1 MNFARALLLAFIAA
15 LLLAPPA
22 LAAKGFEFGVTAGEV
37 TSSGALLWGKATKS
51 GKYSLE
57 VARNRKFKGKTTQ
70 SVAAKK
76 GHDNTMQKRVKGLR
90 PNTKY
95 WFRFVGKHNRPTR
108 PPPACARRRCSA
120 RSGSA
125 SSSSS
130 KRSDVGTFRTAP
142 KPKQNAT
149 IRFAWSGDQD
159 FNPEPGKTTPYWNNG
174 EVLSRMKAERN
185 NFNVMLGDTIYSDS
199 EVPGRLQPIALSVKQ
214 KWEKYKVNLANK
226 NLQALRRS
234 AGFYSHWDDHEFVN
248 DFSPAENSFDNDVN
262 VNGHTLYNRGEQA
275 FRDYAPVSWSKQ
287 NGIYRTVRWGRNLE
301 VFFLDQRSFRSAN
314 ADANHVCDNPDTHS
328 PDVAPTAPQ
337 TTRNFFALVTPS
349 LAQPVSQACLDTI
362 RSPNRT
368 YLGQRQ
374 LKRFLKDVKASKAR
388 FKVIMNELPIQ
399 QYYVLPYDRWE
410 GFEAERQR
418 VLTELQSVKNV
429 IFLTTDVHAT
439 LVNDAR
445 FQTLESGGAK
455 NSGIMDVT
463 VGPVATANFGL
474 EIDNTTGQ
482 AGSATLVDS
491 LFFTPPP
498 PSGIGMQCS
507 VIDQFSYGEVTV
519 TGSKLTVT
527 PKDLNGTPQMDGA
540 NPCGPFVLNYKP

>member
-1 MNFARALLLAFIAA
+1 MNYARALLLALVAA

-22 LAAKGFEFGVTAGEV
+22 LAAKGFQLGVTAGEV
-37 TSSGALLWGKATKS
+37 SSSSAVLWGKATKS
-51 GKYSLE
+51 GKYS
-57 VARNRKFKGKTTQ
+57 VDIARDRKFKRFQ
-70 SVAAKK
+70 RYSVRAQK
-76 GHDNTMQKRVKGLR
+76 GHDNTVQKKVKRLL
-90 PNTKY
+90 PNTKH
-95 WFRFVGKHNRPTR
+95 WFRFTGK
-108 PPPACARRRCSA
+108 
-120 RSGSA
+120 GG
-125 SSSSS
+125 

-149 IRFAWSGDQD
+149 IKFAWSGDQD
-159 FNPEPGKTTPYWNNG
+159 FNPEPGKTTPFWNNG
-174 EVLSRMKAERN
+174 EVLARMKAERN

-199 EVPGRLQPIALSVKQ
+199 EVPGRLTPIALSVKQ
-214 KWEKYKVNLANK
+214 KWAKYKVNLGNK

-248 DFSPAENSFDNDVN
+248 DFSPAENTFDNDVN
-262 VNGHTLYNRGEQA
+262 VNGHTLYNRGAQA
-275 FRDYAPVSWSKQ
+275 FRDYAPVSWSKR
-287 NGIYRTVRWGRNLE
+287 NGLYRTVRWGRNLE

-314 ADANHVCDNPDTHS
+314 ADANNVCDNPQTHE

-337 TTRNFFALVTPS
+337 TTRNLFALVTPS
-349 LAQPVSQACLDTI
+349 LAEPVSQACLDTI

-368 YLGQRQ
+368 YLGARQ
-374 LKRFLKDVKASKAR
+374 LQRFLKDVKSSTAR

-418 VLTELQSVKNV
+418 VLTDLQGVKNV

-463 VGPVATANFGL
+463 VGPVATANFAL
-474 EIDNTTGQ
+474 EIDQATGGQ
-482 AGSATLVDS
+482 GNGALVDTAF
-491 LFFTPPP
+491 LTPPP
-498 PSGIGMQCS
+498 PGGIGMQCS
-507 VIDQFSYGEVTV
+507 VLDQFSYGEVTV
-519 TGSKLTVT
+519 TGSKLTVA
-527 PKDLNGTPQMDGA
+527 PKDMNGKPQMDGA

>member
-1 MNFARALLLAFIAA
+1 MNFARALLLALVAA

-22 LAAKGFEFGVTAGEV
+22 LAAKGFQLGVTAGEV
-37 TSSGALLWGKATKS
+37 TSSSAVLWGKANKS

-57 VARNRKFKGKTTQ
+57 VARNGKFKGKTSQ

-76 GHDNTMQKRVKGLR
+76 GRDNTVQKQVKRLR
-90 PNTKY
+90 ANTKY
-95 WFRFVGKHNRPTR
+95 WFRFTGK
-108 PPPACARRRCSA
+108 
-120 RSGSA
+120 GG
-125 SSSSS
+125 
-130 KRSDVGTFRTAP
+130 KRSDVGTFKTAP

-149 IRFAWSGDQD
+149 IKFALSGDQD
-159 FNPEPGKTTPYWNNG
+159 FNPEPGKTDA
-174 EVLSRMKAERN
+174 VLEQRRGAGPHEGGAQQLQRDARRHDLLRQRGARPAPADRAEREA
-185 NFNVMLGDTIYSDS
+185 
-199 EVPGRLQPIALSVKQ
+199 EVGQVQDQPGQQEPPGAAPLGRLLLALGRPRVRERLLARRERVRQRRDRERPHALQPRCEGVPR
-214 KWEKYKVNLANK
+214 
-226 NLQALRRS
+226 LR
-234 AGFYSHWDDHEFVN
+234 AGE
-248 DFSPAENSFDNDVN
+248 
-262 VNGHTLYNRGEQA
+262 LEQA
-275 FRDYAPVSWSKQ
+275 
-287 NGIYRTVRWGRNLE
+287 NGLYRTVRWGRNLE

-314 ADANHVCDNPDTHS
+314 ADANHVCDNPQTGS

-337 TTRNFFALVTPS
+337 TTRNLFALVTPS

-368 YLGQRQ
+368 YLGKRQ
-374 LKRFLKDVKASKAR
+374 LQRFLKDVKSSTAR

-418 VLTELQSVKNV
+418 VLTELQGVKNV

-463 VGPVATANFGL
+463 VGPVATANFAL
-474 EIDNTTGQ
+474 EIDRQPG
-482 AGSATLVDS
+482 GSGNGALVDTAF
-491 LFFTPPP
+491 LTPPP
-498 PSGIGMQCS
+498 PAGIGMQCS
-507 VIDQFSYGEVTV
+507 VLDQFSYGEVTV

-527 PKDLNGTPQMDGA
+527 PKDMNGKPQMDGA

>member
-1 MNFARALLLAFIAA
+1 MNYARALLLALVAT

-22 LAAKGFEFGVTAGEV
+22 LGAKGFQFGVTAGEV
-37 TSSGALLWGKATKS
+37 SSSSAILWGKAKKS
-51 GKYSLE
+51 GKYKLE
-57 VARNRKFKGKTTQ
+57 VARNAKFKGRKSQ
-70 SVAAKK
+70 SVAAKRN
-76 GHDNTMQKRVKGLR
+76 HDNTVQKRVKRLR

-95 WFRFVGKHNRPTR
+95 WFRFTR
-108 PPPACARRRCSA
+108 KGGR
-120 RSGSA
+120 
-125 SSSSS
+125 
-130 KRSDVGTFRTAP
+130 RSDVGKFRTAP

-149 IRFAWSGDQD
+149 IKFAWSGDQD
-159 FNPEPGKTTPYWNNG
+159 FNPEPGKSKPYWNNG
-174 EVLSRMKAERN
+174 EVLARMTAERN

-199 EVPGRLQPIALSVKQ
+199 EVPGRLNPIALSVKQ
-214 KWEKYKVNLANK
+214 KWAKYKVNLGNK
-226 NLQALRRS
+226 RLQALRRS

-248 DFSPAENSFDNDVN
+248 DFSPAENSFDNNVN
-262 VNGHTLYNRGEQA
+262 VNGHTLYTRGQKA
-275 FRDYAPVSWSKQ
+275 FRDYAPVSWSKR
-287 NGIYRTVRWGRNLE
+287 NGLYRTVRWGANLQ

-314 ADANHVCDNPDTHS
+314 ADANHVCDNPQTGS

-337 TTRNFFALVTPS
+337 STRNLFALVTPS

-374 LKRFLKDVKASKAR
+374 LARFLKDVKSSTAK

-418 VLTELQSVKNV
+418 VLTELQGVKNV

-463 VGPVATANFGL
+463 VGPVATANFAL
-474 EIDNTTGQ
+474 EIDQATGGQ
-482 AGSATLVDS
+482 GNGALVDTAF
-491 LFFTPPP
+491 LTPPP
-498 PSGIGMQCS
+498 PGGIGMQCS
-507 VIDQFSYGEVTV
+507 VLDQFSYGEVTV
-519 TGSKLTVT
+519 TSSTLTVT
-527 PKDLNGTPQMDGA
+527 PKDAAGKPQMDGA
-540 NPCGPFVLNYKP
+540 KPCGPFVLNHTP